1 MKIYKD
7 KQYLVFDFEDGKNVK
22 YDFATKTAIGIKGK
36 PVKDLNKQ
44 LQGLTLNDLFDNCT
58 DQNYAN
64 FLKFV
69 QKEGTYGATN
79 IGTILRN
86 VPKFSQYE
94 QIFSAGF
101 EDVIDLYPF
110 KYHKFN
116 ISDIPKSLIKVAKD
130 HKIRL
135 KYNLIEY
142 WKENIDAHYLAYQL
156 EYMSLDDNDI
166 LNIITKSTYNYK
178 NYKGYSYFNILI
190 NEYNYNAKSLLL
202 YFDTLKTF
210 EAIDDMRDLIVEF
223 YDYVKMMSFISKKY
237 DKYPRHFLTTHQI
250 ACRNYN
256 RLKREFSEDLF
267 KQRINKKYECGY
279 KDYIFIYPNCT
290 QDIKDEA
297 VQQNNCVASYID
309 KVIDGNC
316 HILFLR
322 KKDHPKESLITIE
335 VRDNEIVQAKRKFNY
350 PVTKEDQQAIDYWN
364 KKFSKID
371 EENEENEKFK
381 KVS

>member
-210 EAIDDMRDLIVEF
+210 EAIDDMRDLIVNF
-223 YDYVKMMSFISKKY
+223 MIM
-237 DKYPRHFLTTHQI
+237 
-250 ACRNYN
+250 
-256 RLKREFSEDLF
+256 LK
-267 KQRINKKYECGY
+267 
-279 KDYIFIYPNCT
+279 
-290 QDIKDEA
+290 
-297 VQQNNCVASYID
+297 
-309 KVIDGNC
+309 
-316 HILFLR
+316 
-322 KKDHPKESLITIE
+322 
-335 VRDNEIVQAKRKFNY
+335 
-350 PVTKEDQQAIDYWN
+350 
-364 KKFSKID
+364 
-371 EENEENEKFK
+371 
-381 KVS
+381 